1 MLIGLKVL
9 SSQNERLFIFLIIG
23 VLLSNSSL
31 VLASENDQEISY
43 IDTEPCE
50 YYGNFKFNSTAA
62 NQSVH
67 WQVDLG
73 PRLPGSNASFTLRE
87 SIKENLTDWTFE
99 EEIHYRENFN
109 LTNLIATYKPANSS
123 SQEIYFVAHYDSR
136 DRAERDDNESL
147 RNTPIDGANDGASAT
162 AVLIEMGKIIP
173 QMNLNHSVKLFFT
186 DAEDQ
191 GDRPGIYG
199 SKAWAENRTDDEL
212 SNISAFIVIDMIGDA
227 DLHFTHVWPGTSEL
241 WLTIQPLAEALGLVE
256 GKNDCLGNP
265 GEDIFDIETS
275 HGVIDDHV
283 AAFERGV
290 PAIDIIDIHSG
301 EGAEK
306 WGGYWHTH
314 NDTIDKVSAESLG
327 RIGQLLELGLLSESW
342 ILDSTYSVDNQSLE
356 IQENSDNSETNSI
369 ENSFTLGIISL
380 SITFG
385 LFLVIFILDYRIKK
399 I

>member
-1 MLIGLKVL
+1 MLMPSKDI
-9 SSQNERLFIFLIIG
+9 SSLNKTL
-23 VLLSNSSL
+23 LLSAIIALLLNNSTL
-31 VLASENDQEISY
+31 VLASENEQQISY
-43 IDTEPCE
+43 IETVPCD
-50 YYGNFKFNSTAA
+50 YYGNFSFNSTAA
-62 NQSVH
+62 NESVH
-67 WQVDLG
+67 WQVELG

-99 EEIHYRENFN
+99 EETHYREDFN
-109 LTNLIATYKPANSS
+109 LTNLIATYKPFNSS
-123 SQEIYFVAHYDSR
+123 SQEIYLVAHYDSR

-147 RNTPIDGANDGASAT
+147 RDIPIDGANDGASAT

-173 QMNLNHSVKLFFT
+173 QMNLNHTVKLFFT

-191 GDRPGIYG
+191 GERAGIYG
-199 SKAWAENRTDDEL
+199 SKAWAENKTDDEL
-212 SNISAFIVIDMIGDA
+212 SDISAFIVIDMIGDY

-241 WLTIQPLAEALGLVE
+241 WLTIQALAEALGLVE
-256 GKNDCLGNP
+256 GEEDCLGNP
-265 GEDIFDIETS
+265 GEDVFDIDTS

-314 NDTIDKVSAESLG
+314 NDTIDKVSADSLG
-327 RIGQLLELGLLSESW
+327 KIGQLLELGLLSNSW
-342 ILDSTYSVDNQSLE
+342 IL
-356 IQENSDNSETNSI
+356 NSDSNETAEINQTEQNTGV
-369 ENSFTLGIISL
+369 ENSFALGIISL

-385 LFLVIFILDYRIKK
+385 VFLIIFVLDYRIKK